1 MNFIPMSLL
10 GLGFL
15 SGLRH
20 AFDIDHIAAISTII
34 SRRPSIRKSSLL
46 GIFWGFGHT
55 ISLLLAGLIVL
66 LLKIT
71 ISEKLASFFELAA
84 SLMLVMLGIN
94 VLFAIKKEKIH
105 IHKHRHGEIEHIHL
119 HSHKSADYHK
129 HKHIQLRSSLIIGLI
144 HGLAGSAALTLLV
157 LSGVDSTLLGLAYI
171 LLFGMGSIIGMVL
184 VSAIISLPLKLI
196 SGKLETAQALLRMG
210 IGMISIIIGLAIIT

>member
-1 MNFIPMSLL
+1 MNFIPISLL

-20 AFDIDHIAAISTII
+20 AFDIDHIAAVSTII
-34 SRRPSIRKSSLL
+34 SRPSIRKLSLL

-71 ISEKLASFFELAA
+71 ISEKLASLFELAVA
-84 SLMLVMLGIN
+84 LMLVMLGIN
-94 VLFAIKKEKIH
+94 VLFAIKKEKMH
-105 IHKHRHGEIEHIHL
+105 IHKHRHGNIEHIHL

-129 HKHIQLRSSLIIGLI
+129 HKHVQLRKSLIIGLI

-157 LSGVDSTLLGLAYI
+157 LSGVDSALLGLAYI
-171 LLFGMGSIIGMVL
+171 LLFGMGSVIGMVI
-184 VSAIISLPLKLI
+184 VSAIISLPFKLI
-196 SGKLETAQALLRMG
+196 SGRLEAAQTLMRMG
-210 IGMISIIIGLAIIT
+210 TGMISIIIGLAIIT